1 MGQQKKI
8 CEFLEKNFTANVC
21 LTGPIKNASH
31 EVALKT
37 FLSNAVDSFFIIILS
52 LLSRELRK
60 PPWLCVG
67 RG

>member
-1 MGQQKKI
+1 MCMRRAARASFK
-8 CEFLEKNFTANVC
+8 
-21 LTGPIKNASH
+21 TGGGAIKNASH